1 MTGTELPG
9 EINQNKELCELLE
22 KIRATACCKM
32 GFAKDLQDAAD
43 NSPAVPKVGFVAE
56 PKNYV
61 DIARN
66 TVEAKDMDI
75 CARVI
80 SVFQCHKACLVRA
93 RDIGMSADIG
103 QRYQRGGC
111 AEGFCGTAD
120 EAFHGTGEPCADW
133 PSQRYYDY
141 GAGGKR
147 GGRSSYSAR
156 CRRSENSEKNYGRN
170 SLH

>member
-1 MTGTELPG
+1 MVLVRARDIGMTGTELPG

-61 DIARN
+61 DIAGN

-80 SVFQCHKACLVRA
+80 SVFQCHKACPLT
-93 RDIGMSADIG
+93 SASAISVAAALKG
-103 QRYQRGGC
+103 SVVQQMM
-111 AEGFCGTAD
+111 
-120 EAFHGTGEPCADW
+120 HSGEPCSDW
-133 PSQRYYDY
+133 PSERYYDY

-147 GGRSSYSAR
+147 GGRSSYSAQ